1 MFMLDLSENIE
12 IANEGYI
19 PIDLIKLASVPMDP
33 QKIAEEWSKFNGCAT
48 TTATTSGGT
57 ITLFAYGFHAQ

>member
-12 IANEGYI
+12 IANESYI
-19 PIDLIKLASVPMDP
+19 PIDLIKLASVPLDP

-48 TTATTSGGT
+48 TANTNSNETSQSVMRT
-57 ITLFAYGFHAQ
+57 

>member
-19 PIDLIKLASVPMDP
+19 PIDLIKLASVTMDSE
-33 QKIAEEWSKFNGCAT
+33 KIAEEWSKFNGVIEISSDYSPISA
-48 TTATTSGGT
+48 SKS
-57 ITLFAYGFHAQ
+57 L